1 MGCIEFRGDGWAIDS
16 MTSRCDSMTD
26 GNFVDGVGCAA
37 TDNNDDAMMD
47 VAGWCDTIPSDGM
60 HETSL
65 MMLTDGADCAANE
78 MVCKTLH
85 GGIFGADGVCAA
97 NGANSTTSSSSSSY
111 SSFST
116 STYASSSTGGADNKN
131 YDGKCLLAPGA
142 IFPAHQAGYSRGYTS
157 TCPNTPGE
165 GSAYM
170 WPMSWSADYESRSMA
185 YGTDDI
191 MHTSRGRTFYMLDRN
206 WKRSNTTYRK
216 GERCTCSILFG
227 PSSPDRGAHQ
237 SR

>member
-1 MGCIEFRGDGWAIDS
+1 MGCIEFCGDGWAIDS

-65 MMLTDGADCAANE
+65 MMLTDGADCTANE

-165 GSAYM
+165 GSLFLVLVLLLLLHV
-170 WPMSWSADYESRSMA
+170 
-185 YGTDDI
+185 DI
-191 MHTSRGRTFYMLDRN
+191 RVLVDRRCGRRELRRQVPTRAGRN
-206 WKRSNTTYRK
+206 RHR
-216 GERCTCSILFG
+216 
-227 PSSPDRGAHQ
+227 PSGRIFQEIHIDLPEYP
-237 SR
+237 